1 MAGITEAAILVGV
14 AIRLE
19 VEDTI
24 SVRALAGVVA
34 GETGLLDHT
43 VEVFADVNRFRKP
56 F

>member
-24 SVRALAGVVA
+24 SVRALAGAVA
-34 GETGLLDHT
+34 GETGLLGHT
-43 VEVFADVNRFRKP
+43 VEVFADANLFRQP